1 MSQAQTDFGKL
12 TVLVVDDSSFMCN
25 MIEAILGSYGCK
37 NVVLAFS
44 VTEALRKLD
53 ERPID
58 LAIVDWFMAPL
69 DGLEFVR
76 RVRFGI
82 HRPNPYLPI
91 IMLTGHSEAERVR
104 KARDAGVNDFLAKP
118 VTGEAVYRPSVVVPL
133 ERGPNLC
140 KFFDRFSGDEDSL
153 LRERGHAEATID
165 VRGPLHTTKSLSQF

>member
-91 IMLTGHSEAERVR
+91 IMLTEHSEAERVR

-118 VTGEAVYRPSVVVPL
+118 VTGEAVYRHIVSLMEDTRPFIKSSSF
-133 ERGPNLC
+133 RGP
-140 KFFDRFSGDEDSL
+140 
-153 LRERGHAEATID
+153 ERRRAD
-165 VRGPLHTTKSLSQF
+165 LGPPEGMKERRHI